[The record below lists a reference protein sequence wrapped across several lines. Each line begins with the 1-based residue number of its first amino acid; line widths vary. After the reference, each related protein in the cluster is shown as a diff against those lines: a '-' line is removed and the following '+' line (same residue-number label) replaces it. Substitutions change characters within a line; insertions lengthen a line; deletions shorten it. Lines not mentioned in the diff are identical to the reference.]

1 MEIRFWGCRG
11 SFPASMTSLAVEGKI
26 KAALHQAVEKRLDSP
41 DDIDAFME
49 KDLPFSV
56 RGTYGFNTPCIEIR
70 DGDTF
75 ILCDAG
81 SGLRDFGQQFMHRNG
96 NKVPH
101 DFHIII
107 SHLHWDHIHGFPF
120 FLPALA
126 PDNII
131 TLYGCHKDLDNAFT
145 VQQGHPFFPLA
156 LKDMA
161 ADIRFV
167 KLDSKDARQI
177 QGFKVIP
184 KLQHHPGQSYGYR
197 FEKNGKTIVYSGDL
211 ELHPD
216 NVDDVETVISFI
228 NKADLLIFDAQYTF
242 VEACTVKKNWGHSSN
257 MVGVELAIKAGVKH
271 LCLFHHDP
279 TSTDEDLDNLLTET
293 IKLIESIKPDYPLD
307 VSIAWDGMIIQ
318 I

>member
-1 MEIRFWGCRG
+1 
-11 SFPASMTSLAVEGKI
+11 
-26 KAALHQAVEKRLDSP
+26 
-41 DDIDAFME
+41 ME

-101 DFHIII
+101 DFHILI

>member
-26 KAALHQAVEKRLDSP
+26 KAALQQAVEKKLDCL

-49 KDLPFSV
+49 NDLPFSV

-70 DGDTF
+70 DGDAF

-81 SGLRDFGQQFMHRNG
+81 SGLRDFGRKIMNRNG
-96 NKVPH
+96 NKVPR
-101 DFHIII
+101 DFHIVI

-120 FLPALA
+120 FLPALEQGT
-126 PDNII
+126 II
-131 TLYGCHKDLDNAFT
+131 TLYGCHKNLYHAFA

-167 KLDSKDARQI
+167 ELDGKCIHHI
-177 QGFKVIP
+177 QGFRVIP
-184 KLQHHPGQSYGYR
+184 RLQHHPGQSYGYR
-197 FEKNGKTIVYSGDL
+197 FEKNGRTIVYSSDL

-216 NVDDVETVISFI
+216 NRAAVETAVSFI
-228 NKADLLIFDAQYTF
+228 HKADLLIFDAQYTF
-242 VEACTVKKNWGHSSN
+242 VETCTNKKNWGHSSN
-257 MVGVELAIKAGVKH
+257 RIGAELAVKAGVKH

-279 TSTDEDLDNLLTET
+279 ASTDEDLDNLLSET
-293 IKLIESIKPDYPLD
+293 IKLMETINPDYPLD
-307 VSIAWDGMIIQ
+307 VSIAWDGLTIQ